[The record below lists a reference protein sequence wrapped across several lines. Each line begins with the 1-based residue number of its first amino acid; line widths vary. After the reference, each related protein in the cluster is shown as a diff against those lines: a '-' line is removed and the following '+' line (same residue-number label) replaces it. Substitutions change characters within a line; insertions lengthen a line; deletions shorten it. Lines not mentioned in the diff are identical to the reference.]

1 VSEAKV
7 IKNRHPLAID
17 AAGEREE
24 EQEALGKIDPSR
36 YVYKFRSF
44 DSKGYTLDAL
54 AASHLWCSHFQSFND
69 IFEFRFDYDRHP
81 AKTDEMFKLWRR
93 EFPQYADMSRKMV
106 PIYGIEIVKSLSDDF
121 GVCCFAKDPLN
132 PLMWA
137 YYAES
142 HRGMCLAFEFADID
156 QGYFEESSVYE
167 VHYAK
172 TPLVFDLLM
181 LKDRPSI
188 LKKLVPFVTT
198 KHEIWRHEAEWRYV
212 GLKEAKKP
220 VAYPKESL
228 KEVIF
233 GARTPIETRTKVKAI
248 CESNGLTPRFRS
260 ITLNAWSYTLD
271 VVEGA

>member
-1 VSEAKV
+1 MISR
-7 IKNRHPLAID
+7 NRDPFAID
-17 AAGEREE
+17 AEREREE
-24 EQEALGKIDPSR
+24 EQEALGKIDRSR

-44 DSKGYTLDAL
+44 DSKGFTLDAL

-81 AKTDEMFKLWRR
+81 EKTDEMFELWRR
-93 EFPQYADMSRKMV
+93 DFPQKSISRKMV
-106 PIYGIEIVKSLSDDF
+106 PIHGIEILKLALDDF
-121 GVCCFAKDPLN
+121 GICCFAKDPLN

-142 HRGMCLAFEFADID
+142 HSGMCLGFEFSDRD
-156 QGYFEESSVYE
+156 QDHLAANSIFDVQ
-167 VHYAK
+167 YAK

-188 LKKLVPFVTT
+188 PAKLIPFVTT
-198 KHEIWRHEAEWRYV
+198 KHEIWRHEAECRYV
-212 GLKEAKKP
+212 GVKKAKQP
-220 VAYPKESL
+220 VAYRKEAL

-233 GARTPIETRTKVKAI
+233 GAKTPIETRAKVKEI

-260 ITLNAWSYTLD
+260 VILNAWSYTLD
-271 VVEGA
+271 IAEGA